1 MYQAELANWSSLFMV
16 ERKQAP
22 QWGWE
27 PLVRGHNWDEVEN
40 WWESQY
46 LQNPKDTNP
55 LKSLLAE
62 LRRIV
67 PVISVVDGMEALER
81 HILCNDPKELWADK
95 EHLKGAAKILQLGE
109 LQAAVEGEP
118 ENALDLWNE
127 HRTMVEEQLSELSSG
142 PEDVVGTA
150 ELSRATHA
158 REASELLRQID
169 NTTEWMCAE
178 FESEIDPEWFRET
191 AAEIAFA
198 AFVAGRHT
206 QEAWAKEFEHRAAAR
221 IRSLRAFAEQNEG
234 RTAIN
239 LKRRQNRI
247 AREMHAERV
256 AETRTNRTL
265 TKSALAEYILRNW
278 NKIGE
283 DGERPTAPAKQ
294 TIQNWF
300 SEKSKKVSRTRS
312 SSG

>member
-1 MYQAELANWSSLFMV
+1 MHQAALVNWSSLHMA
-16 ERKQAP
+16 EGKQSP

-27 PLVRGHNWDEVEN
+27 PLVRNHNWDEVEN

-118 ENALDLWNE
+118 ENVLDMWNE
-127 HRTMVEEQLSELSSG
+127 HRTMVEEHLSEFSSD

-158 REASELLRQID
+158 QEASELLRHID

-178 FESEIDPEWFRET
+178 FESENDREWFRET

-198 AFVAGRHT
+198 AFVAGRHM
-206 QEAWAKEFEHRAAAR
+206 QEAWAKEFEHLAAAR
-221 IRSLRAFAEQNEG
+221 IKSIRALAEKNEG

-239 LKRRQNRI
+239 NERKQNRI
-247 AREMHAERV
+247 AWQTHAERV
-256 AETRTNRTL
+256 AETSTNRTL

-278 NKIGE
+278 DKIGE

-294 TIQNWF
+294 TVQNWL
-300 SEKSKKVSRTRS
+300 SEK
-312 SSG
+312 